1 VARGFIML
9 SMQRSRFATF
19 AWVVLYLNLAVIL
32 WGAYVRAS
40 GSGAGCGSHWP
51 LCNGEVVPRSPS
63 LETLVELTHR
73 VTSGIALVAVLC
85 LAVWAFIR
93 FPRRHSVRW
102 AASLALFFMLSE
114 AAIGAGLVLLELVA
128 ENTSVARAL
137 FISIHLVNTF
147 FLLAMLTLT
156 AWWSSG
162 HPRPRPGDQG
172 LKGWLFA
179 LGLGGMLVL
188 GVSGAVTALGGT
200 LFPVTSLAE
209 GLRQDLSRTSH
220 LLIRLRFF
228 HPWIAVTVSV
238 YLIITA
244 WLARTRPFSMWLS
257 SLVVAQLAAGLLN
270 LALHA
275 PIWLQLVHLML
286 SDLIWIVLVLLA
298 TASLTQT
305 EGHSPPQSSMI
316 VPAQTYASH

>member
-1 VARGFIML
+1 MAGGFIIL
-9 SMQRSRFATF
+9 PMQRSRFATF
-19 AWVVLYLNLAVIL
+19 SWAVLFLNLAVIL

-63 LETLVELTHR
+63 LATLVELTHR
-73 VTSGIALVAVLC
+73 VTSGMALVAVLF
-85 LAVWAFIR
+85 LAVWAFIQ

-102 AASLALFFMLSE
+102 SATLALFFMLSE

-128 ENTSVARAL
+128 ENTSVARAI

-162 HPRPRPGDQG
+162 HERPRQG
-172 LKGWLFA
+172 GFRGGGIRGWLFA
-179 LGLGGMLVL
+179 LGFVGMLVL

-209 GLRQDLSRTSH
+209 GLRQDVSRTSH
-220 LLIRLRFF
+220 ILIRLRFF
-228 HPWIAVTVSV
+228 HPWIAITVSL

-244 WLARTRPFSMWLS
+244 WLTRSRPFSMWLI
-257 SLVVAQLAAGLLN
+257 SLVVAQLGAGLLN

-275 PIWLQLVHLML
+275 PIWLQLVHLIL
-286 SDLIWIVLVLLA
+286 SDLIWVVFVLLA
-298 TASLTQT
+298 SSLSQT
-305 EGHSPPQSSMI
+305 EGHSPMI

>member
-1 VARGFIML
+1 MARGFIILPMP
-9 SMQRSRFATF
+9 RSRFATF
-19 AWVVLYLNLAVIL
+19 SWTVLFLNLAVIL

-51 LCNGEVVPRSPS
+51 LCNGQVVPRSPS

-73 VTSGIALVAVLC
+73 VTSGIALIAVLC
-85 LAVWAFIR
+85 LAVWAFIQ

-102 AASLALFFMLSE
+102 SALLAILFMLSE

-147 FLLAMLTLT
+147 LLLAMLTLT

-162 HPRPRPGDQG
+162 HERPREGDHG
-172 LKGWLFA
+172 FRGWLFVFGFVA
-179 LGLGGMLVL
+179 MLVL

-200 LFPVTSLAE
+200 LFPVNSLAE

-220 LLIRLRFF
+220 ILIRLRFF
-228 HPWIAVTVSV
+228 HPWIAVTVSL
-238 YLIITA
+238 YLMITA
-244 WLARTRPFSMWLS
+244 WLARSRPFSKWLS
-257 SLVVAQLAAGLLN
+257 GLVVAQLGAGLLN

-286 SDLIWIVLVLLA
+286 SDLIWIVFVLLA
-298 TASLTQT
+298 SASLAQS
-305 EGHSPPQSSMI
+305 EGHSPMI

>member
-1 VARGFIML
+1 
-9 SMQRSRFATF
+9 
-19 AWVVLYLNLAVIL
+19 
-32 WGAYVRAS
+32 
-40 GSGAGCGSHWP
+40 
-51 LCNGEVVPRSPS
+51 
-63 LETLVELTHR
+63 
-73 VTSGIALVAVLC
+73 
-85 LAVWAFIR
+85 
-93 FPRRHSVRW
+93 
-102 AASLALFFMLSE
+102 MLSE

-147 FLLAMLTLT
+147 LLLAMLTLT

-162 HPRPRPGDQG
+162 HERPRQGDH
-172 LKGWLFA
+172 LRGWLFA
-179 LGLGGMLVL
+179 LGFVGMLVL

-220 LLIRLRFF
+220 ILIRLRFF
-228 HPWIAVTVSV
+228 HPWIAVSVSL
-238 YLIITA
+238 YLMITA
-244 WLARTRPFSMWLS
+244 WLARSRPFSKWLS
-257 SLVVAQLAAGLLN
+257 GLVLAQLGAGLLN

-286 SDLIWIVLVLLA
+286 SDLIWIVFVLLA
-298 TASLTQT
+298 SASLAQS
-305 EGHSPPQSSMI
+305 EGHSPMI